1 MKHSVNSCSLQKLE
15 SKYDFLEIFCSDFG
29 AVVAQQIQRDIQK
42 MFWDTLN
49 LFSQHDLLG
58 KKRDQIILILP
69 VTLRDQSK
77 FGKTLP
83 CFCKFELGKQTLGF

>member
-1 MKHSVNSCSLQKLE
+1 MIFWKFFVLSLGLWLHNKYKE
-15 SKYDFLEIFCSDFG
+15 ISK
-29 AVVAQQIQRDIQK
+29 K
-42 MFWDTLN
+42 MFWETLN

-69 VTLRDQSK
+69 VTLRDRSK

-83 CFCKFELGKQTLGF
+83 CFCEFELGKQTLGF